1 MRLPQR
7 DAPDMD
13 KDRARY
19 ARKYFVG
26 LEATLGK
33 IAVTDRQGNHLDFFL
48 GIDKAAALIVEWIA
62 AGNKLMFIGNGASA
76 AISSHMST
84 DYWKNGGM
92 RAVAFNDGALLTCIS
107 NDFGY
112 EQVFEKP
119 IGMFADPADILI
131 AISSSGQSK
140 NILLGVEAARRK
152 SCEILTLSGFKP
164 DNPLRSLGDY
174 NFYVPA
180 HQYGPVEIVHH
191 AVCHC
196 LLDVIIMST

>member
-1 MRLPQR
+1 MP
-7 DAPDMD
+7 
-13 KDRARY
+13 KDRKAY
-19 ARKYFVG
+19 TYNYLKELKAN
-26 LEATLGK
+26 LDN
-33 IAVTDRQGNHLDFFL
+33 IAVTDHYGNNLDFCL
-48 GIDKAAALIVEWIA
+48 GIDKAAELIVKRTA